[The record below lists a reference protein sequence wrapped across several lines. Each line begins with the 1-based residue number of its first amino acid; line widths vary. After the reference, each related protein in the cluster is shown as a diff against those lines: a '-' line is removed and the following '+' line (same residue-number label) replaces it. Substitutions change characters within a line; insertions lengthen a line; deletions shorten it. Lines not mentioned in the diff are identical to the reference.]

1 MGMLRVQGFAAHC
14 MEVVLKSHGWGAEMG
29 VSHRHPR
36 PSFAEPHRDHL
47 APESSAR
54 FSFFSAPQTPSDPI
68 SRAGRGAGSL
78 PVPSRQ
84 CCRAESRNKKGGWCH
99 LPAPAR
105 LSPPRSAPRTGGGH
119 AGPWAEL
126 HGAGGETEARGT
138 SCRRARGHGLSFT
151 SPLTSPSGC
160 GSLGS
165 FVPSHLCR
173 AVGRRGGRTPSPISI
188 RGVHLGTVV
197 GIRGSAAELQTT
209 ERPRGEISGSLVLAV
224 TKAAPFGPKLQRRSA
239 RRSEAH
245 FGAMLRLCP
254 SFRLPQF
261 WALCE

>member
-1 MGMLRVQGFAAHC
+1 MDGAQRWVTAIGIRALPLLSRTEITLPPNPAHG
-14 MEVVLKSHGWGAEMG
+14 SH
-29 VSHRHPR
+29 
-36 PSFAEPHRDHL
+36 
-47 APESSAR
+47 
-54 FSFFSAPQTPSDPI
+54 FFCPSDPI
-68 SRAGRGAGSL
+68 RPHQPSWKGSWQSAR
-78 PVPSRQ
+78 PVPAVLPGRKQ
-84 CCRAESRNKKGGWCH
+84 KQKGGWCH

-224 TKAAPFGPKLQRRSA
+224 TKASPFGPKLQRRSA